1 LTEDRVPISDHAL
14 TRTVEQNKAMKIMG
28 WIVAGAVAAMIVLVA
43 AFVAIN
49 WAPDRSVAELAA
61 RWAPPPSTFIDVAGM
76 KVHLRDEGP
85 RDDPAP
91 IVLLHGTSASLHTW
105 EGWVA
110 ALKER
115 RRVIRFDLPGFGL
128 TGPSPDEDYS
138 LENNV
143 RFVTAMLDKLGVRH
157 CVLGGNSFGGNIA
170 WRTALTRPERVDK
183 LILVDA
189 GGYAFAASLPPLG
202 FRIAQWPV
210 LNRLFE
216 FTLPRGLVE
225 TSVRAVYG
233 DPDKVTSALVDRYYE
248 IALREGNR
256 RALTQRF
263 AQARPG
269 ELADRIPELKQPTL
283 ILWGGR
289 DGLIPVE
296 AALRFHRGIPGS
308 RLVTFDDLGHV
319 PHEEDP
325 ARTVA
330 AAKEFLG
337 IE

>member
-1 LTEDRVPISDHAL
+1 
-14 TRTVEQNKAMKIMG
+14 MKIFL
-28 WIVAGAVAAMIVLVA
+28 WIVAGAVAAVAALVA
-43 AFVAIN
+43 AFVVIN
-49 WAPDRSVAELAA
+49 WAPDRSVAQLAA

-76 KVHLRDEGP
+76 SLHLRDEGP

-91 IVLLHGTSASLHTW
+91 IILLHGTAASLHTW
-105 EGWVA
+105 EGWVE

-128 TGPSPDEDYS
+128 TGPSPDENYS
-138 LENNV
+138 IENYV

-157 CVLGGNSFGGNIA
+157 CVLAGNSFGGYVA
-170 WRTALTRPERVDK
+170 WATAFALPDRVDR

-189 GGYAFAASLPPLG
+189 GGYALPASSPPLG

-216 FTLPRGLVE
+216 SMLPRGLVDS
-225 TSVRAVYG
+225 SVRAVYG
-233 DPDKVTSALVDRYYE
+233 DPNKVTSALVDRYYE

-256 RALTQRF
+256 KALAQRF

-269 ELADRIPELKQPTL
+269 ELAAHIPELKLSTL

-289 DGLIPVE
+289 DGLILPE
-296 AALRFHRGIPGS
+296 AGARFHRDISGS
-308 RLVTFDDLGHV
+308 KLVMFDELGHV

-325 ARTVA
+325 GRTVA
-330 AAKEFLG
+330 AVKDFLG

>member
-1 LTEDRVPISDHAL
+1 
-14 TRTVEQNKAMKIMG
+14 MKIFL
-28 WIVAGAVAAMIVLVA
+28 WVVAGAVAVMAVLGA
-43 AFVAIN
+43 AFVVIN
-49 WAPDRSVAELAA
+49 WAPDRPVAALTA

-76 KVHLRDEGP
+76 SVHMRDEGP
-85 RDDPAP
+85 RDDPVP
-91 IVLLHGTSASLHTW
+91 IVLLHGTAASLHTW
-105 EGWVA
+105 EGWVE

-128 TGPSPDEDYS
+128 TGPSPDENYS
-138 LENNV
+138 IVNYV

-157 CVLGGNSFGGNIA
+157 CVLGGNSFGGYVA
-170 WRTALTRPERVDK
+170 WATALALPERVDK
-183 LILVDA
+183 LILVDL
-189 GGYAFAASLPPLG
+189 GGYAFAASSPPLG

-216 FTLPRGLVE
+216 STLPRGLVE

-233 DPDKVTSALVDRYYE
+233 EPNKVSSVLVDRYYE

-256 RALTQRF
+256 RALAQRF

-269 ELADRIPELKQPTL
+269 ELAERIPELKLPTL
-283 ILWGGR
+283 ILWGGH
-289 DGLIPVE
+289 DELIPPE
-296 AALRFHRGIPGS
+296 AAARFHRDISGS
-308 RLVTFDDLGHV
+308 QLVMFDDLGHV

-330 AAKEFLG
+330 AVKEFLG